1 MRVVTDAQ
9 ARKLMEEMTKHGRIG
24 KAAMKAGMHR
34 QTARKY
40 VEAGELPSTMIA
52 PRDWRT
58 RTDPFEEHWP
68 DIEAR
73 LRATPGLEAKTLF
86 ELLDEAHPG
95 RYSAGQL
102 RTLQRRV
109 KRWRAA
115 HGPEREVVIA
125 QRHRPGEAAQTDFTS
140 TGELAVTIAG
150 QVFTHLLCVLVLPY
164 SNWQWATVCASE
176 SIAAIRR
183 GVQRALFQLGRV
195 PRYHQTDCSTAAT
208 HRIPDGQAQCFEDGK
223 RPFNEAYLA
232 LMRHYGMTPRTTEV
246 GAKEQNGDVEAGHG
260 TLKRRLEQALLV
272 RGSRDFDS
280 VEAWQT
286 FVDGVLRKANGTRS
300 KRVVEDLAAMREL
313 DVAKLPEYVEEE
325 VRVSEWSTVRV
336 RHNAYSVPS
345 RLIGE
350 WVRVHV
356 YEDRIE
362 VRFAD
367 EIQLACERLLGRN
380 GHRIDYRHVIWSLVR
395 KPGGFARY
403 VYREE
408 MFPSLAFREAYDAI
422 QAVRPG
428 TKGDLEYLRILHLAA
443 STMESD
449 VVTALAL
456 LKMSGKPVTAD
467 AVRELVTT
475 PAPIDV
481 PVLASPPIDLAE
493 YDTLLATEVAA

>member
-1 MRVVTDAQ
+1 MRAVTDAQ
-9 ARKLMEEMTKHGRIG
+9 VRKLMEEMTKRGRIG
-24 KAAMKAGMHR
+24 DAAMKAGMHR

-40 VEAGELPSTMIA
+40 VEAGDLPSTMVA

-58 RTDPFEEHWP
+58 RSDPFEEHWP

-86 ELLDEAHPG
+86 ELLEEAHPG
-95 RYSAGQL
+95 RYAPGQL

-109 KRWRAA
+109 KHWRAA
-115 HGPEREVVIA
+115 QGPEREVVIA

-140 TGELAVTIAG
+140 TGELAVTVAG
-150 QVFTHLLCVLVLPY
+150 QVFAHLLCVLVLPY
-164 SNWQWATVCASE
+164 SNWQWATICASE

-208 HRIPDGQAQCFEDGK
+208 HRIPDGQARCFEDGK

-260 TLKRRLEQALLV
+260 ALKRRLEQALLV
-272 RGSRDFDS
+272 RGSRDFESAD
-280 VEAWQT
+280 AWQA
-286 FVDGVLRKANGTRS
+286 FVDGILRKVNAARS

-313 DVAKLPEYVEEE
+313 DVAKLPEYVEDE

-350 WVRVHV
+350 WVRVRIF
-356 YEDRIE
+356 EDRIE

-367 EIQLACERLLGRN
+367 EVQLTCERLLGRN
-380 GHRIDYRHVIWSLVR
+380 GHRIDYRHIIWSLVR

-422 QAVRPG
+422 QVVRPG

-456 LKMSGKPVTAD
+456 LKLAGKSVTAD
-467 AVRELVTT
+467 AVRDLVTT
-475 PAPIDV
+475 RAPTEV
-481 PVLASPPIDLAE
+481 PSLARSPIDLVE
-493 YDTLLATEVAA
+493 YDALLAKEVAA